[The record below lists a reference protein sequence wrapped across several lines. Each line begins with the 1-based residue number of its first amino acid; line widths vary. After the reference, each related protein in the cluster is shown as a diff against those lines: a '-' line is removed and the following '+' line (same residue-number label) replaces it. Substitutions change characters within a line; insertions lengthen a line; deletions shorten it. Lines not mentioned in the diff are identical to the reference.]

1 MLSKTLQNAIN
12 EQINKEFFSEY
23 LYLSMAAYCYTA
35 NMDGIANYFLV
46 QAQEEHFHAMK
57 FFNFVNDRGGKV
69 ELKAIAAPK
78 VHFKSLIEIF
88 EETLEHEKLVTASIN
103 KLMDIAIKEKDHALI
118 SFLKWYVDEQVE
130 EESTVGKILHKL
142 KLIDGDGHGLL
153 MIDSELAAKVFTP
166 PADNA

>member
-1 MLSKTLQNAIN
+1 
-12 EQINKEFFSEY
+12 
-23 LYLSMAAYCYTA
+23 MAAHCSTA
-35 NMDGIANYFLV
+35 NMDGFANHFLV

-69 ELKAIAAPK
+69 ELKAITAPK

-88 EETLEHEKLVTASIN
+88 EETLEHEKKVTASIN
-103 KLMDIAIKEKDHALI
+103 NLMDIAIKEKDHALI

-142 KLIDGDGHGLL
+142 KLIGGDGHGLL
-153 MIDSELAAKVFTP
+153 MIDNELAAKVFTP
-166 PADNA
+166 PAQNA